1 MEIDTLIFDLGNV
14 LIDWNPRYLYRKLFA
29 TEAEVDYLMNNVT
42 TLDWNEEQDAGR
54 SLAEGTEWLVARHP
68 EHEAAIRAYYGRWT
82 ETLGGAIEGS
92 VRILRELKES
102 GHYRLY
108 ALTNWPAELFPIA
121 LDKFDFLEWF
131 DGRLV
136 SGEEKI
142 RKPDPRFFDL
152 LRSRYDVDFLRSLF
166 IDDNYRNVEA
176 ALAEGLDTIWF
187 QSPPQLREELA
198 DRGILE

>member
-1 MEIDTLIFDLGNV
+1 MEIDTIIFDLGNV
-14 LIDWNPRYLYRKLFA
+14 LIDWNPRYLYRKMFA
-29 TEAEVDYLMNNVT
+29 TEAEVDYLMNHVT
-42 TLDWNEEQDAGR
+42 TLTWNEEQDAGR

-68 EHEAAIRAYYGRWT
+68 EHEEAIRAYYGRWV

-92 VRILRELKES
+92 VEILRELKER
-102 GHYRLY
+102 GDYRLY
-108 ALTNWPAELFPIA
+108 ALTNWSAELFPIA
-121 LDKFDFLEWF
+121 LERFEFLHWF

-152 LRSRYDVDFLRSLF
+152 LRSRFDVDFLRAVF

-187 QSPPQLREELA
+187 QHPQQLREELA
-198 DRGILE
+198 DRSVLD

>member
-1 MEIDTLIFDLGNV
+1 MEIDTIIFDLGNV
-14 LIDWNPRYLYRKLFA
+14 LIDWNPRYLYRKMFA
-29 TEAEVDYLMNNVT
+29 TEAEVDYLMNHIT
-42 TLDWNEEQDAGR
+42 TLTWNEEQDAGR

-68 EHEAAIRAYYGRWT
+68 EHEEAIRAYYGRWV

-92 VRILRELKES
+92 VAILHELKERRE
-102 GHYRLY
+102 HRLL
-108 ALTNWPAELFPIA
+108 ALTNWSAELFPIA
-121 LDKFDFLEWF
+121 LERFEFLHWF

-152 LRSRYDVDFLRSLF
+152 LRTRFDVDFLRAVF

-187 QSPPQLREELA
+187 QHPQQLREELV
-198 DRGILE
+198 DRSVLD

>member
-29 TEAEVDYLMNNVT
+29 TEEEVDYLMNNVT

-68 EHEAAIRAYYGRWT
+68 EHEEAIRAYYGRWT
-82 ETLGGAIEGS
+82 ETLGGAIEDS

-102 GHYRLY
+102 GDYRLY

-121 LDKFDFLEWF
+121 LDRFDFLGWF

-142 RKPDPRFFDL
+142 RKPDPRFFEL
-152 LRSRYDVDFLRSLF
+152 LRSRYDVDFLRSVF

-187 QSPPQLREELA
+187 QSPLQLREELA

>member
-1 MEIDTLIFDLGNV
+1 MQIDTVIFDLGNV
-14 LIDWNPRYLYRKLFA
+14 LIDWNPRYLYRKMFA
-29 TEAEVDYLMNNVT
+29 TEEEVEYLMNHVT
-42 TLDWNEEQDAGR
+42 TLAWNEEQDAGR

-68 EHEAAIRAYYGRWT
+68 EHETAIRAYYDRWV

-92 VRILRELKES
+92 VEVLRALKES
-102 GHYRLY
+102 EAYRLY

-121 LDKFDFLEWF
+121 LERFEFLHWF

-136 SGEEKI
+136 SGEEKM

-152 LRSRYDVDFLRSLF
+152 LRTRFGVDFLRAVF

-176 ALAEGLDTIWF
+176 ALTEGLDSIWF
-187 QSPPQLREELA
+187 QNPDQLREELA